1 MTAQAPGTERA
12 VSIEEVSAVRQ
23 KTEAVAALLRSRLE
37 RHLETLQP
45 VLNPRR
51 LLGRH
56 VRGGTRDEALG
67 ADRALH
73 ELRERFAAVCG
84 RPFNLNKELGEEPLG
99 IEPIAELHPYT
110 YSHHLPGP
118 DRTITITSPVQWV
131 LSFRSGYA
139 LAELRKAVQER
150 TGLRAP
156 DARQFVLNA
165 LVMQSLLE
173 RFSELASLLN
183 DLRYELRVE
192 KLDGLGD
199 LPCVSIRIAS
209 LPSFRPADSVIA
221 TAIRFSGVPAFIE
234 LIDFEAAR
242 AIVDPLRRDIES
254 AGR

>member
-1 MTAQAPGTERA
+1 MTTHAPGTERA

-23 KTEAVAALLRSRLE
+23 KTEAVAALLRTRLE

-73 ELRERFAAVCG
+73 DLRERFAAVCG
-84 RPFNLNKELGEEPLG
+84 RPFNLNKELGDDPLG

-110 YSHHLPGP
+110 YLHHLPDP
-118 DRTITITSPVQWV
+118 ARTITITSPVQWV
-131 LSFRSGYA
+131 VSFRSGYA

-150 TGLRAP
+150 TALRAS

-165 LVMQSLLE
+165 LLE
-173 RFSELASLLN
+173 KFPELASLLN

-192 KLDGLGD
+192 KLDGLGE

-221 TAIRFSGVPAFIE
+221 SAIRFSGVPAFIE
-234 LIDFEAAR
+234 LIDFDAAR
-242 AIVDPLRRDIES
+242 AIVDPLRKDIES
-254 AGR
+254 SV

>member
-1 MTAQAPGTERA
+1 MTTHAPGTQRS

-23 KTEAVAALLRSRLE
+23 KTEAVAAVLRSRVE

-56 VRGGTRDEALG
+56 VRGGTRDEALN

-73 ELRERFAAVCG
+73 ELRERFASVCG
-84 RPFNLNKELGEEPLG
+84 RPFNLNKELGDEPLG

-110 YSHHLPGP
+110 YSHPLPDP
-118 DRTITITSPVQWV
+118 ARTITITSPVQWI

-139 LAELRKAVQER
+139 LADLRKAIQER
-150 TGLRAP
+150 TQLRAP

-165 LVMQSLLE
+165 LVMQALLE
-173 RFSELASLLN
+173 KFPELGSLLN
-183 DLRYELRVE
+183 DLRYELQVE

-209 LPSFRPADSVIA
+209 LPSFRPADAVIA

-242 AIVDPLRRDIES
+242 GMVDPLRREIE
-254 AGR
+254 REP